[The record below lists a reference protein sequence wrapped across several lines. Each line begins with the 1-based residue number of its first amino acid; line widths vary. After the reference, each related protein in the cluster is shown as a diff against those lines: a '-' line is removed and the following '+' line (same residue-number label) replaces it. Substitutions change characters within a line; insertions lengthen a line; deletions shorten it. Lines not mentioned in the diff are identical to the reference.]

1 MISSRAMWFG
11 RGPDIAE
18 FGVDSNLF
26 VENPVMRRLFFLPV
40 VVAACL
46 LLPFAAPAAGK
57 KVLYVDSYHADYI
70 WSADILRGVKN
81 VLESRRDI
89 DLRVFYMDTKRNKSV
104 DEAIAAA
111 LAAKNIIEEWQ
122 PDVVIAADD
131 NASRYLIAPFYKFSP
146 LPFVFCGLNWDAD
159 LYGFPLPNVTGM
171 LEVALYEDTMEALR
185 GLARGERIGYLASDT
200 ESERKELDN
209 IRKRF
214 GSDFTVR
221 LVTTF
226 TDLQAAFVE
235 LQQSCDMLI
244 LQECRSVEGFDHAAM
259 MRFIEEQTQ
268 IPSAA
273 MQKYLM
279 HYALITFA
287 KVGEEQGEW
296 AARTALAILGGK
308 APGMIPLAEN
318 RQARIFLNMEVAHR
332 LNLKFP
338 RELLDG
344 ATFTSE
350 VPPE

>member
-1 MISSRAMWFG
+1 MIRF
-11 RGPDIAE
+11 
-18 FGVDSNLF
+18 
-26 VENPVMRRLFFLPV
+26 FFLPV

-46 LLPFAAPAAGK
+46 LLPFAASGAGK
-57 KVLYVDSYHADYI
+57 KILYVDSYHADYI

-81 VLESRRDI
+81 VLDSRRDI
-89 DLRVFYMDTKRNKSV
+89 DLRVYYMDTKRNKS
-104 DEAIAAA
+104 EEQAIAAA
-111 LAAKNIIEEWQ
+111 LAAKAIIEEWR

-131 NASRYLIAPFYKFSP
+131 NASRYLIAPFYKFSST
-146 LPFVFCGLNWDAD
+146 PFVFCGLNWDAD

-171 LEVALYEDTMEALR
+171 LEVALFEDTMEALR
-185 GLARGERIGYLASDT
+185 GLARGTRIGYLASDT
-200 ESERKELDN
+200 ESERKELVN

-214 GSDFTVR
+214 GSDFAVR

-226 TDLQAAFVE
+226 AELKEAFVE
-235 LQQSCDMLI
+235 LQQSCDMLL
-244 LQECRSVEGFDHAAM
+244 LQECRSVEGFDHAEM
-259 MRFIEEQTQ
+259 VRFVEEHSR

-279 HYALITFA
+279 HYALITYA
-287 KVGEEQGEW
+287 KVGEDQGEW

-308 APGMIPLAEN
+308 APGRIPLAEN
-318 RQARIFLNMEVAHR
+318 RQARIFLNMEIAHR
-332 LNLKFP
+332 LNVKFP

>member
-1 MISSRAMWFG
+1 MS
-11 RGPDIAE
+11 
-18 FGVDSNLF
+18 
-26 VENPVMRRLFFLPV
+26 RLFFLPA

-70 WSADILRGVKN
+70 WSADILRGVKT
-81 VLESRRDI
+81 VFDFRRDI

-104 DEAIAAA
+104 EEAIAAA
-111 LAAKNIIEEWQ
+111 LTAKEMIETWQ

-131 NASRYLIAPFYKFSP
+131 NASRYLIAPFYKFSA
-146 LPFVFCGLNWDAD
+146 LPFVFCGLNWDAE

-171 LEVALYEDTMEALR
+171 LEVALFEDTLAALR
-185 GLARGERIGYLASDT
+185 GLAPGKRIGYLASDT
-200 ESERKELDN
+200 ESERKELEN

-226 TDLQAAFVE
+226 AELKEAFIE
-235 LQQSCDMLI
+235 LQDGCDMLI
-244 LQECRSVEGFDHAAM
+244 LQEFPSVDGFDHAEM
-259 MRFIEEQTQ
+259 VRFVEEQTR
-268 IPSAA
+268 IPTAA

-308 APGMIPLAEN
+308 SPGRIPVAEN
-318 RQARIFLNMEVAHR
+318 RQARIFLNMSVAHR
-332 LNLKFP
+332 LNVKFP